1 MRLSTSV
8 KLLPVVQEYFR
19 FWDLGWTAPSQI
31 SGFYYVGGSTHL

>member
-8 KLLPVVQEYFR
+8 KLIPVVQEYFR
-19 FWDLGWTAPSQI
+19 FWDLGWTPCQI

>member
-19 FWDLGWTAPSQI
+19 FWDLGWTPSKI